1 MVFVWNF
8 ASQKK
13 TLHLHLNSFD
23 AVDAQGPKA
32 HYEVLEILLAVENA
46 VDSLQNV
53 LIVIYNKNYNMGDY
67 EKFLGMAVVPF
78 LYVLLVLLAIGIA
91 RKQLH
96 AFVRWLLSFNL
107 VVNGYT
113 LYIFPLLAG
122 INLVAILGLY
132 YQLSEM
138 TEPAEM
144 QQKTQYFEKLYRTY
158 RNFLLNIISVVLI
171 LQIFIAGRAYQK
183 YEVVRDKLEAKKKAR

>member
-1 MVFVWNF
+1 
-8 ASQKK
+8 
-13 TLHLHLNSFD
+13 
-23 AVDAQGPKA
+23 
-32 HYEVLEILLAVENA
+32 
-46 VDSLQNV
+46 
-53 LIVIYNKNYNMGDY
+53 MGDY
-67 EKFLGMAVVPF
+67 EKFLGMGVVPF

-107 VVNGYT
+107 VVNGIT
-113 LYIFPLLAG
+113 IYIFPLLAG
-122 INLVAILGLY
+122 INLIAISGLY

-138 TEPAEM
+138 SEPTEM

-183 YEVVRDKLEAKKKAR
+183 YEVVRDKLEAKQKAK